1 MPRIRSLSLQE
12 LDPELR
18 AMLGADH
25 KSEREMR
32 PTSVRAHHP
41 ELAKA
46 YVRFAGAFK
55 QHAALSE
62 RLRELLRLRIAF
74 HNQCRSCMAM
84 RYADAVA
91 DGVTEDL
98 VCSLERPEE
107 AQDLSAAERLA
118 LRYADL
124 LANNHLAIGD
134 ALYAE
139 LAQHYSEKELVE
151 LGSWCALC
159 IGFGRL
165 SATWNMVEDLP
176 ARFQDETDTAVTP
189 WGPDAWVTQAVPA
202 KAA

>member
-55 QHAALSE
+55 QHSALSE

-91 DGVTEDL
+91 DG
-98 VCSLERPEE
+98 
-107 AQDLSAAERLA
+107 LA
-118 LRYADL
+118 DPLRVRWPGVPPRAADL
-124 LANNHLAIGD
+124 PESLQTYIDSL
-134 ALYAE
+134 
-139 LAQHYSEKELVE
+139 
-151 LGSWCALC
+151 
-159 IGFGRL
+159 R
-165 SATWNMVEDLP
+165 
-176 ARFQDETDTAVTP
+176 
-189 WGPDAWVTQAVPA
+189 
-202 KAA
+202 

>member
-1 MPRIRSLSLQE
+1 
-12 LDPELR
+12 
-18 AMLGADH
+18 
-25 KSEREMR
+25 
-32 PTSVRAHHP
+32 
-41 ELAKA
+41 
-46 YVRFAGAFK
+46 
-55 QHAALSE
+55 
-62 RLRELLRLRIAF
+62 
-74 HNQCRSCMAM
+74 MAM

-134 ALYAE
+134 SLYAE

-176 ARFQDETDTAVTP
+176 ARFQDETDDAVTP

>member
-1 MPRIRSLSLQE
+1 
-12 LDPELR
+12 
-18 AMLGADH
+18 MLGADH

-46 YVRFAGAFK
+46 YARFAGALK
-55 QHAALSE
+55 QHAVLSE

-107 AQDLSAAERLA
+107 AADLTAAERLA

-139 LAQHYSEKELVE
+139 LAQHFSDKELVE

-176 ARFQDETDTAVTP
+176 ARFQVDAHAPVTP
-189 WGPDAWVTQAVPA
+189 WGPDAWVTRPAAA

>member
-1 MPRIRSLSLQE
+1 
-12 LDPELR
+12 
-18 AMLGADH
+18 
-25 KSEREMR
+25 
-32 PTSVRAHHP
+32 
-41 ELAKA
+41 
-46 YVRFAGAFK
+46 
-55 QHAALSE
+55 
-62 RLRELLRLRIAF
+62 
-74 HNQCRSCMAM
+74 
-84 RYADAVA
+84 
-91 DGVTEDL
+91 VTEDL

-176 ARFQDETDTAVTP
+176 ARFQDEADTAVTP

>member
-1 MPRIRSLSLQE
+1 MPRIRCLSRQE
-12 LDPELR
+12 FDPELR

-46 YVRFAGAFK
+46 YARFAGALK
-55 QHAALSE
+55 QHAVLSE

-84 RYADAVA
+84 RYAEAVA

-107 AQDLSAAERLA
+107 AADLTAAERLA

-139 LAQHYSEKELVE
+139 LAQHFSDKELVE

-176 ARFQDETDTAVTP
+176 ARFQVDANAPVTP
-189 WGPDAWVTQAVPA
+189 WGPDAWVTHPAAA